1 MRVEYKSSALR
12 DLKRITQGDRDTI
25 VWAVTS
31 YAETG
36 RGDVRALKNQPGFR
50 LRVGDWRVIFDITAD
65 VVLIRHVL
73 RRSERTYR

>member
-25 VWAVTS
+25 VSAVTS